1 MGGFPGGDAAL
12 AATLLIVVTA
22 AIRGIW
28 SPCGLSMISAINP
41 FSERA
46 RGHRFW
52 LTAVWFI
59 LGSVLGGAGLGA
71 LGAVGALMI
80 EAISLPV
87 AVGFALAACC
97 ALVTAASDTTMFG
110 FRLPIH
116 PRQVNEHWLARY
128 RRWVYAAGFG
138 AQIGT
143 GLATYIMTA
152 AVYLVPILGALSGS
166 PSIALLLGV
175 LFGLVRGL
183 GVLVSVTTSTPEG
196 LRRLHRR
203 LDRLGPVSLGAA
215 VLVQCCAAI
224 VFGASAGGV
233 VGLISV
239 LLVLLVLAAGSR
251 RKAAQPTPNPA
262 AGRS

>member
-1 MGGFPGGDAAL
+1 MGWFTGGDAAL

-46 RGHRFW
+46 RGHRYW
-52 LTAVWFI
+52 LTAGWFV
-59 LGSVLGGAGLGA
+59 LGSVLGGAGVGA

-97 ALVTAASDTTMFG
+97 TLVTAASDTTVFG

-116 PRQVNEHWLARY
+116 PRQVNEHWLGRY

-166 PSIALLLGV
+166 PRIALLLGV
-175 LFGLVRGL
+175 LFGLMRGL
-183 GVLVSVTTSTPEG
+183 GVLVSATTSTPEG

-239 LLVLLVLAAGSR
+239 LLVLAAGSR
-251 RKAAQPTPNPA
+251 RKAAQPTANPA